1 MGPTNCALFP
11 SRIHTFATYFE
22 YMQSGIN
29 LRLFVTGLSYF
40 FLLLV
45 SQRGASMN
53 LQTDTSV
60 TDTLAMALP
69 ADSTDSMDSLAI
81 DTVNVPS
88 ALASDLA
95 PVPSSTFI
103 SKLFTDPILPF
114 ILVLLALFVI
124 TILVFRYLSNTLR
137 KLRQGDETLSPGK
150 AFDTAVLLEQSN
162 ATVNSLTYIS
172 AGMISLYL
180 LYVGVKGTESAGYAM
195 EWLNLL
201 VRWAHVVVGIMWI
214 GASFYFIFLENH
226 LNRTEGVRDELAGN
240 LWAIHGGGFYFLEKY
255 KVAPSEIPKKLHWFK
270 YEAYFTWITGVA
282 LLIIVYYMDAK
293 AYLIDPSVADLSPA
307 TAIAL
312 GITTLIAG
320 WFIYDT
326 MCRSPLIKRQD
337 LFALAGIIF
346 ITILAYVLTHLFNS
360 RAAFIHVG
368 ALLGTIM
375 AGNVF
380 FNIIPSQKALVR
392 AALTGEPLDAGLG
405 KRAGQR
411 SLHNNYI
418 TLPVIFIM
426 ISNHYPSTF
435 GHKYNWIILLII
447 ILGSAGIK
455 HYWNLAERGIRK
467 KQILAISAGMI
478 IVLAV
483 LTSPAVESTVANAMP
498 VEFSEVNTIFQNRC
512 VQCHS
517 ANPTDDQWKAAPNGV
532 MYDTPEQIANMSDKI
547 LIRAVRTHTMPQG
560 NKTKMTEEER
570 EIVGR
575 WILQGAKIPQ

>member
-1 MGPTNCALFP
+1 
-11 SRIHTFATYFE
+11 
-22 YMQSGIN
+22 MQSGV
-29 LRLFVTGLSYF
+29 RVRHPFTGLLFS
-40 FLLLV
+40 LLFLV
-45 SQRGASMN
+45 SQGTTAAH
-53 LQTDTSV
+53 LQA
-60 TDTLAMALP
+60 DTLAVV
-69 ADSTDSMDSLAI
+69 DSLVAPSGSAMPPDTAAI
-81 DTVNVPS
+81 PAVNIAPEDPASVPAAATATFGEKLS
-88 ALASDLA
+88 A
-95 PVPSSTFI
+95 
-103 SKLFTDPILPF
+103 DPLLPF
-114 ILVLLALFVI
+114 VLILLALFI
-124 TILVFRYLSNTLR
+124 ATISVFRYLSKTLR
-137 KLRQGDETLSPGK
+137 RLRLSAGGLNPGQE
-150 AFDTAVLLEQSN
+150 FDTAVLLEQSN
-162 ATVNSLTYIS
+162 ATVNALSYIS
-172 AGMISLYL
+172 AGMLALYL
-180 LYVGVKGTESAGYAM
+180 MYVGVKGTETAGFAM

-201 VRWAHVVVGIMWI
+201 VRWAHVIAGIMWI

-226 LNRTEGVRDELAGN
+226 LNRTEGVREELAGN

-307 TAIAL
+307 TAISI
-312 GITTLIAG
+312 GILTLIAG
-320 WFIYDT
+320 WFVYDA
-326 MCRSPLIKRQD
+326 MCRSSLINRQD
-337 LFALAGIIF
+337 LFALAGIVF
-346 ITILAYVLTHLFNS
+346 IAILSYVLTHLFNS

-380 FNIIPSQKALVR
+380 FTIIPSQKALVR

-426 ISNHYPSTF
+426 ISNHFPSTF
-435 GHKYNWIILLII
+435 GHKFNWIILLVI

-467 KQILAISAGMI
+467 KHILAISAGMI
-478 IVLAV
+478 VSLAI
-483 LTSPAVESTVANAMP
+483 LTSPAVESSVANAMP
-498 VEFSEVNTIFQNRC
+498 VEFGEVNAIFQSRC

-517 ANPTDDQWKAAPNGV
+517 ANPTDDQWRAAPNGV
-532 MYDTPEQIANMSDKI
+532 MYDTPEQIANMADKI
-547 LIRAVRTHTMPQG
+547 MTRTVRTHTMPQG